1 MECCNHFTKY
11 DTRNALWA
19 VYFQIVIFYFHKK
32 MIEFKIYQKKEDK
45 TQSKYVTSSTRHSP
59 VQIELYCRF
68 FSVEMEI

>member
-32 MIEFKIYQKKEDK
+32 MIEFKIYQKREEIKRK
-45 TQSKYVTSSTRHSP
+45 ANTSPRQLVIH
-59 VQIELYCRF
+59 LF
-68 FSVEMEI
+68 K